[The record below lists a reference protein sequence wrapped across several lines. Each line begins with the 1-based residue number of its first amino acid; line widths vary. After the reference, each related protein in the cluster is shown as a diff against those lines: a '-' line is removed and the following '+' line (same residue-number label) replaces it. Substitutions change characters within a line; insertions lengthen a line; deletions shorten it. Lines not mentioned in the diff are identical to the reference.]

1 MPNKRMYSDKR
12 DSVGGGAYNPRLN
25 WQINAN
31 GKSMNGFRG
40 SLRSYRVVLF
50 NSVFAKATR
59 NLILIII
66 ITLQYAGG
74 VPVLSGN
81 AMRVVPLN
89 GIMCLRLLI
98 SLLIID

>member
-1 MPNKRMYSDKR
+1 MQM
-12 DSVGGGAYNPRLN
+12 V
-25 WQINAN
+25 
-31 GKSMNGFRG
+31 KSMNGFRG

-59 NLILIII
+59 NSVLIII
-66 ITLQYAGG
+66 ILRYAGG

-89 GIMCLRLLI
+89 GIMCLRL
-98 SLLIID
+98 